1 MDQRKVIGKPHNR
14 LDGFAKSSGRAKY
27 PSDVNRPGML
37 HGAIL
42 TSPHAHCIIKSIDT
56 SAAQKMPGVSSI
68 RVTAAAG
75 AEIQW
80 AGAEIAWVAADT
92 EQHAIDAVRAIQVEY
107 NVLPHFVSDEDKA
120 KAGAR
125 AKPAGEQTTGDVD
138 EAFQAAD
145 AVIEGYYAIPV
156 LAHCCLEPHGQVIE
170 WKGDRMEYWPS
181 SQAVSTVAGD
191 LAQQLKIPASQIHV
205 SMDYMGGGFGSKF
218 PSDIWGAECA
228 NLSKESGGKAVKLFL
243 DRATELTIAGVRP
256 SAYANIKVA
265 GKKDGAI
272 TAWQSESWASGG
284 FTGGGMPPIPYIF
297 TNIPNRRLNHTAV
310 STNTGGAR
318 AWRAPNHQ
326 QACFL
331 TFAALEDFAAKINMD
346 PAEVLIKNLGYT
358 ARAPLYQRQIRLAQE
373 MAEWKKLWHPRGDSG
388 KGPIK
393 RGLGIALSTWGGA
406 GHPSECRIKINP
418 DGSVELEQ
426 GTQDIGV
433 GTRTVVAMVAA
444 ESLGLTVAD
453 IKVNIGDN
461 NYPVSGPSGGSTTV
475 GGVSSSTRKAAIN
488 ALEELFAKVA
498 PSLNADPA
506 NLEAVGGRIQVKGD
520 PSKSIS
526 WKAACQKIG
535 VSSISATGKNDP
547 KNPMG
552 LNTQGAGGVQIAD
565 VSVDIETGVV
575 KMNRVVAVADCGL
588 VINPKTAESQVY
600 GGIIMNICGALMEER
615 VMDETLG
622 RVLNADMEF
631 YKLAGIQDIG
641 EIIVHM
647 DVHPDNDR
655 RGVIGLG
662 EPAAISTIAAISNA
676 VANAIGVRVPRV
688 PLSPDHVLTALYGKN
703 MERSRA

>member
-170 WKGDRMEYWPS
+170 WKGDRLEYWPS